1 MFHLLWLAD
10 ASGCLQQSFH
20 KGIYWA
26 ICFISGFFT
35 SRIAAQSACRLY
47 PPKADMGSAQVH
59 VRFGPIADIES
70 AARSTYGF
78 LRNPAVC

>member
-1 MFHLLWLAD
+1 MSATIISSGYLLGRLFHLWF
-10 ASGCLQQSFH
+10 FH
-20 KGIYWA
+20 FPHRGA
-26 ICFISGFFT
+26 IGM
-35 SRIAAQSACRLY
+35 SALP

-78 LRNPAVC
+78 